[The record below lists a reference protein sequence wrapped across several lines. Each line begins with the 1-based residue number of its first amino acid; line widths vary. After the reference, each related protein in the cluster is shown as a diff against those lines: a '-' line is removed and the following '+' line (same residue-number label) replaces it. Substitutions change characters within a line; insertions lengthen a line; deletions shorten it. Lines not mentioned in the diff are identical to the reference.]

1 MTKPEP
7 MSADDLW
14 TNDALMSVNADVGLR
29 MEDLQRIAAA
39 VCAARDAA
47 WQARCDALVAQAVA
61 QARKACETALRVAR
75 EGYASEA
82 ITGLPVLPQWRE
94 RTIALIDEALSA
106 RTQGGGNHG

>member
-7 MSADDLW
+7 TPLVIGRVYPATW
-14 TNDALMSVNADVGLR
+14 AATAIPTPGVALQIGGPV
-29 MEDLQRIAAA
+29 QRTYT
-39 VCAARDAA
+39 
-47 WQARCDALVAQAVA
+47 QAEVDALVAQAVA